1 MTLLEAIVVL
11 VDFDGV
17 VVHIIVVVDIIVVV
31 VNVVFNVVVVALF
44 AVTDHIEVNKC
55 SSEAPEG
62 QS

>member
-44 AVTDHIEVNKC
+44 AVTDHIIL
-55 SSEAPEG
+55 S
-62 QS
+62 